1 MTDARHDAVA
11 YMRVPTAADSFARQ
25 RRRIREYAANHG
37 LKISGEFKDT
47 CISTPAG
54 LKDRRGLAA
63 LFDYIERH
71 GHVDVVLIE
80 KDDCLGDEILSEII
94 LAQFR
99 SLHVRVGVADSGAG
113 PGSDSSA
120 DSRTPIRKILSA
132 AEKFEK
138 FMFPVRLKAGRE
150 RVRQQGM
157 RCEGRKPFGFHDHE
171 VETLNR
177 ILTLHRKER
186 GKERL
191 GYYRIA
197 TILNKEG
204 HRTRSGKP
212 WTGPTV
218 RGIIQRHKKEVQ
230 EGKSRKGTSRASPQS
245 SN

>member
-1 MTDARHDAVA
+1 M
-11 YMRVPTAADSFARQ
+11 
-25 RRRIREYAANHG
+25 N
-37 LKISGEFKDT
+37 
-47 CISTPAG
+47 
-54 LKDRRGLAA
+54 
-63 LFDYIERH
+63 YIERH
-71 GHVDVVLIE
+71 GQVDVVLIE

-99 SLHVRVGVADSGAG
+99 SLHVRVGIADSGVG
-113 PGSDSSA
+113 PGSDSSG
-120 DSRTPIRKILSA
+120 DSRTLIRKTLSSA
-132 AEKFEK
+132 KKFEK
-138 FMFPVRLKAGRE
+138 FMFPVRLRAGRE

-212 WTGPTV
+212 WAGPTI
-218 RGIIQRHKKEVQ
+218 RGIIQRHKKEAQ
-230 EGKSRKGTSRASPQS
+230 QGKSAKEPQTATGRTRGTL
-245 SN
+245 